1 MIRIQFFW
9 HKKKLCGCKVS
20 GHAGFADSGNDIVCA
35 SVSSAVQLTANTL
48 TEIFHIN
55 ANVIAGENS
64 VSIKLP
70 CDLSPK
76 GVKILEGLKLHFDL
90 LKDVYPEFIKINNTE
105 V

>member
-48 TEIFHIN
+48 TEVFHIN
-55 ANVIAGENS
+55 ANVIARENS
-64 VSIKLP
+64 VSIKLA
-70 CDLSPK
+70 DDSSPES
-76 GVKILEGLKLHFDL
+76 VKILEGLKLHFNL

>member
-9 HKKKLCGCKVS
+9 HKKKLCGCKIS

-48 TEIFHIN
+48 TEVFHIN
-55 ANVIAGENS
+55 ADVIACENS

-70 CDLSPK
+70 VDFAPE

-90 LKDVYPEFIKINNTE
+90 LKDDYPEFIKINNTE